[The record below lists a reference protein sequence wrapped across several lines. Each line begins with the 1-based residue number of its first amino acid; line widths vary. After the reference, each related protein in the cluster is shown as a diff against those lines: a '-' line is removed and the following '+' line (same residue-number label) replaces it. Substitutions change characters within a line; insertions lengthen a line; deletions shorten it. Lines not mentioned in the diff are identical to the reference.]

1 MSTTNST
8 TAVGRSTGRGVNIA
22 LWVAQVLLAFQVGL
36 GGVLKLAGDPT
47 MVTMFEDIGAGQWF
61 RYVVGVLEIAGAIG
75 LLIPRLSGVAALALI
90 GLMIGAAG
98 TNAIVLGGVPVIE
111 AVLLVI
117 LALVV
122 WGRWSRVRAFFG
134 AK

>member
-22 LWVAQVLLAFQVGL
+22 LWVAQVLLAYQIGL
-36 GGVLKLAGDPT
+36 GGVLKLAGDAN
-47 MVTMFEDIGAGQWF
+47 MVTMFETIGAGQWF
-61 RYVVGVLEIAGAIG
+61 RYLVGVLEIAGAIG

-90 GLMIGAAG
+90 GLLLGAAG
-98 TNAIVLGGVPVIE
+98 TNAFVLGGAPIIE

-117 LALVV
+117 SALVV
-122 WGRWSRVRAFFG
+122 WGRWSRVKAFFG